1 MGPKN
6 RIQSSPEYKKYTL
19 TLKVAITKWLKDEK
33 IYSNKMNLTSNLV
46 QPFNIWQNRLQTK
59 TNRKEREG
67 YYMPIEEKFHQEII
81 TICNET

>member
-1 MGPKN
+1 
-6 RIQSSPEYKKYTL
+6 
-19 TLKVAITKWLKDEK
+19 
-33 IYSNKMNLTSNLV
+33 MNLTSNLV
-46 QPFNIWQNRLQTK
+46 QPFNIWQNRLQAK

>member
-1 MGPKN
+1 MVSIAQHTTQITRMGPKN

-46 QPFNIWQNRLQTK
+46 QPFNI
-59 TNRKEREG
+59 
-67 YYMPIEEKFHQEII
+67 
-81 TICNET
+81 